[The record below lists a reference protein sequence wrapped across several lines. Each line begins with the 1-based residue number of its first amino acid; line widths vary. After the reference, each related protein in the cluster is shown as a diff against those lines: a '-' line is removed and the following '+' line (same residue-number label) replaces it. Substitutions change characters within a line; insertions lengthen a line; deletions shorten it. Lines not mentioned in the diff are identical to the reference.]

1 MAEDLQKN
9 WYVVNTYAGMER
21 RVKENLERRI
31 KTMGLEDTLFQVLI
45 AETKE
50 IETNK
55 DGKTVEKMH
64 NLFDGYI
71 LVQMRMTDEAW
82 YVVRNTPGVTGFIG
96 SSGKGAKP
104 FPVPQEEIDNVLRQ
118 MGQVTEVTI
127 DFAPGD
133 QVEIIGG
140 PFEGDS
146 GKVISLDQN
155 EKTASVSIRIF
166 GRETETDIPF
176 ADLKKKEEEF

>member
-1 MAEDLQKN
+1 MADDTQKN

-21 RVKENLERRI
+21 KVKDNLERRI

-50 IETNK
+50 IEEKN
-55 DGKTVEKMH
+55 GKTVEKMH

-82 YVVRNTPGVTGFIG
+82 YIVRNTPGVTGFIG

-118 MGQVTEVTI
+118 MGQVTEAEA
-127 DFAPGD
+127 DFGPGD
-133 QVEIIGG
+133 TVEIIGG
-140 PFEGDS
+140 PFEDNVA
-146 GKVISLDQN
+146 KVISVNQADK
-155 EKTASVSIRIF
+155 EATVSIPMF
-166 GRETETDIPF
+166 GRETETDISF
-176 ADLKKKEEEF
+176 ADLKKKEEF